1 MVAVDLGRSIDVA
14 RINLPPDVLTVQAD
28 AERLPFEPGTFRPRN
43 VDRCVA
49 PLARPRA
56 RASPSSPAW
65 RSPAGTCTSISTGS
79 RSSGHIAP
87 CCELVTAARVVTV
100 RMPHRLL
107 HALCYPLAAFLKVTA
122 VMPYRAL
129 RARPR
134 GRALASWFP
143 LKTYAD
149 YPFGVLVND
158 QFDRFSAPLERRF
171 TRRQVMTILTEAG
184 LEDVAVLPN
193 HGWVG
198 DGRVPTD
205 MSRPDEDEADPIQR
219 PSGDGGE

>member
-1 MVAVDLGRSIDVA
+1 MSIGVLHH
-14 RINLPPDVLTVQAD
+14 LPDPVRGL
-28 AERLPFEPGTFRPRN
+28 RK
-43 VDRCVA
+43 
-49 PLARPRA
+49 LARLAKPGGHVHVYLYWVPELWAHRA
-56 RASPSSPAW
+56 LLQ
-65 RSPAGTCTSISTGS
+65 
-79 RSSGHIAP
+79 
-87 CCELVTAARVVTV
+87 LVTAARVVTV

-107 HALCYPLAAFLKVTA
+107 HALCYPLSAFLNVTA

-158 QFDRFSAPLERRF
+158 QFDRFSAPLEHRF

-184 LEDVAVLPN
+184 LEDVTVLPN

-198 DGRVPTD
+198 DGRVPAD
-205 MSRPDEDEADPIQR
+205 MVSPGR
-219 PSGDGGE
+219 G